1 MTPATWSAPANND
14 ATTEPPVNPSS
25 AAATAELMPGTSSTS
40 QTSPRRTRTPRD
52 AYQRRRETAA
62 AALLIAGGS
71 LIWSHIHESVTALLG
86 RSTTG
91 EPGKNEKRSPMGCA
105 SLRSGYCLVT
115 LAGDVM
121 EQLGKDERT
130 YQRRSAANVATW
142 DRSPLVKVR

>member
-1 MTPATWSAPANND
+1 
-14 ATTEPPVNPSS
+14 
-25 AAATAELMPGTSSTS
+25 
-40 QTSPRRTRTPRD
+40 
-52 AYQRRRETAA
+52 
-62 AALLIAGGS
+62 
-71 LIWSHIHESVTALLG
+71 
-86 RSTTG
+86 
-91 EPGKNEKRSPMGCA
+91 MGCA